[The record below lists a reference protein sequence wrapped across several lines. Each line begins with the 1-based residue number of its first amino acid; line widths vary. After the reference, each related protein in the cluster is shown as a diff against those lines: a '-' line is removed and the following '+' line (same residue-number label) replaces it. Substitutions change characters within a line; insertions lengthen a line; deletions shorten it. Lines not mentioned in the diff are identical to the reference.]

1 MRVVRGRQTTLV
13 LERARI
19 TRMWL
24 CYGPSRHAR
33 ARIFLFSSYFVWS
46 AIVPLSGEFLGRV
59 EMFFFFLEKRGV
71 VETYVVVAYPFRPLE
86 LTWERAADGNDV
98 RHACY
103 IRHACC
109 SVDLSPGQQ
118 KCVLLLSLPF
128 FVRLFFCAWMSVAA
142 APGPRVVERGVKTA
156 LVTRACIERFT
167 KYVEL

>member
-1 MRVVRGRQTTLV
+1 
-13 LERARI
+13 
-19 TRMWL
+19 MWL

-103 IRHACC
+103 ISVYYCC
-109 SVDLSPGQQ
+109 HFRFLSVS
-118 KCVLLLSLPF
+118 F
-128 FVRLFFCAWMSVAA
+128 FVRGCRLQLRLDQEWWSGA
-142 APGPRVVERGVKTA
+142 
-156 LVTRACIERFT
+156 
-167 KYVEL
+167 